1 MKIKKSD
8 IAEMVKQE
16 VASLKKEDVTL
27 PANIKRFMDKLTS
40 ALKDKGLN
48 RKRQT
53 AILGGVIDSLGI
65 DPSQLMRMVRMSKKG
80 MEVKS
85 RNLPENKEN
94 ITENK
99 LSKEQMKF
107 AKPIFA
113 AAAKKGGFKIKKM
126 TMYRQPQAEIA
137 VYKYGKDSGSLWSV
151 WGTTFTK
158 SEEMAIKKLI
168 EKTDSDMIS
177 GEPSYRPKVK
187 VGTDTEYMDLWVAA
201 QFAGIKYDR
210 DEYDRLF
217 RSKD

>member
-16 VASLKKEDVTL
+16 FASLKKEDVTL

-158 SEEMAIKKLI
+158 SEAMAIKKLI

>member
-1 MKIKKSD
+1 MKIKKSV
-8 IAEMVKQE
+8 IADMVKE
-16 VASLKKEDVTL
+16 EIASLKKEDVTL
-27 PANIKRFMDKLTS
+27 PANIKRFMNKLTS

-158 SEEMAIKKLI
+158 SEAMAIKKLI

-210 DEYDRLF
+210 KEYDRLF
-217 RSKD
+217 RNN